1 MTSTFSDTE
10 EPSSPDPPG
19 WGVNYTP
26 TKDDPEFVEFHGRR
40 RARMLNGQ
48 DPQKNPEKF
57 TPVVNPLDYK
67 WPSNLE
73 AKESVEKLFRPNKRV
88 KKLQLQVETPA
99 VSGASCSS
107 SAPVTEETAAAAAK
121 ATILSPSQP
130 FQL

>member
-57 TPVVNPLDYK
+57 TPVVKPLKY
-67 WPSNLE
+67 
-73 AKESVEKLFRPNKRV
+73 KLFRPNKRV

-107 SAPVTEETAAAAAK
+107 SAAVTEETAAAAPRD
-121 ATILSPSQP
+121 TILSPTGP
-130 FQL
+130 FQV

>member
-1 MTSTFSDTE
+1 
-10 EPSSPDPPG
+10 
-19 WGVNYTP
+19 
-26 TKDDPEFVEFHGRR
+26 
-40 RARMLNGQ
+40 MLNGQ

-57 TPVVNPLDYK
+57 TPVVNPLNYK

-121 ATILSPSQP
+121 ATILSPTQP

>member
-19 WGVNYTP
+19 WGANYTP

-40 RARMLNGQ
+40 RARILNGQ

-88 KKLQLQVETPA
+88 MKLQLQVETPA

-121 ATILSPSQP
+121 ATSLSPSQP